1 MRRSEDGFTIVEVG
15 IAAMLGAVVVVLAS
29 TLLVA
34 ASRTGAFTQGQ
45 SVTIND
51 ARNTMQGLERELRG
65 ADFIDFCIPVGSC
78 LRVVAQTP
86 SGNFETLRYTR
97 EGSELRRERFDEGS
111 GTWGD
116 PQTIIQRVV
125 NTERPVFDCEKTSS
139 YLRVK
144 IDLEIEPTPQSDPN
158 LNMTTI
164 VRPRNFLSSAKCPGG
179 SS

>member
-1 MRRSEDGFTIVEVG
+1 MRRSEEGFTIVEFG

-65 ADFIDFCIPVGSC
+65 ADFIDFCTPVGSC

-97 EGSELRRERFDEGS
+97 EGNELRRELFDEAS
-111 GTWGD
+111 GAWGD

-125 NTERPVFDCEKTSS
+125 NAERPVFDCEKTSS

-144 IDLEIEPTPQSDPN
+144 IDLEIEPTPRSDPN
-158 LNMTTI
+158 LNMTTT